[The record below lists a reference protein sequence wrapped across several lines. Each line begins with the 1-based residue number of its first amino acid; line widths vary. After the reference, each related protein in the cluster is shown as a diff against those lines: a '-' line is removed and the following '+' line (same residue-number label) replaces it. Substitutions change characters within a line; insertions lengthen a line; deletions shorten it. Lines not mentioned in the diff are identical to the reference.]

1 MGRPGGYRSPA
12 WTSRVRGSRSNLYP
26 VPCDWPHVLGD
37 RILGVLGGMGPEATA
52 YFISLVTELTPA
64 ERDQD
69 HIPMVVISDP
79 KIPDRSEAIL
89 SGGPSPVGRAL
100 RDLRMLESLGVELVA
115 IPCNTFFHFY
125 EEVARGTSLEIVHMP
140 RLTAELL
147 ADAGARAVGLLGT
160 TGLVRSGLY
169 QRLLADMRIEVV
181 LPDEQTQAEVMRAIY
196 EIKAGRKSGARLA
209 LIRASRRLLDH
220 GAQLVVEGCT
230 EAPLVLRGEP
240 LPLLDPMEVM
250 ARACVDRFKGTALL
264 SELRAELAERVSR
277 AQTRGPSGALL
288 R

>member
-1 MGRPGGYRSPA
+1 M
-12 WTSRVRGSRSNLYP
+12 
-26 VPCDWPHVLGD
+26 LGD

-277 AQTRGPSGALL
+277 AQTRGPSGALP

>member
-1 MGRPGGYRSPA
+1 
-12 WTSRVRGSRSNLYP
+12 
-26 VPCDWPHVLGD
+26 
-37 RILGVLGGMGPEATA
+37 MGPEATA
-52 YFISLVTELTPA
+52 YFIYLITELTPA

-100 RDLRMLESLGVELVA
+100 QDLRILESLGVELVA

-125 EEVARGTSLEIVHMP
+125 EEVARGTPLEIVHMP

-147 ADAGARAVGLLGT
+147 ADAGVRAVGLLGT
-160 TGLVRSGLY
+160 TGLVKSGLY
-169 QRLLADMRIEVV
+169 QRLLTDRGVEVV

-209 LIRASRRLLDH
+209 LIRASRRLLDR
-220 GAQLVVEGCT
+220 GAQLIVEGCT
-230 EAPLVLRGEP
+230 EIPLVLRGEP

-250 ARACVDRFKGTALL
+250 GRACVDRFKGTALL
-264 SELRAELAERVSR
+264 TELRAQLAEGDSR
-277 AQTRGPSGALL
+277 SPTRGLSGALP